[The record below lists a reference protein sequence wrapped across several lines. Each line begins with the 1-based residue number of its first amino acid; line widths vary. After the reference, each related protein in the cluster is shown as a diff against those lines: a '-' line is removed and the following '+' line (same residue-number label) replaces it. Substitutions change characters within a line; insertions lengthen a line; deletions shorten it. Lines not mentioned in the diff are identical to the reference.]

1 MMFWIW
7 LGLAAIAVILELATP
22 TALVSIW
29 FACGALCAWLLSVLH
44 LPDWVQIAV
53 FVVVSL
59 LCMLVVRPIAAK
71 YLRGNI
77 EPTNA
82 DRVIGTVATVTRT
95 IDPDRWGEVYAGH
108 TYWSAVDRDHRLIE
122 KGSRVRVLA
131 IEGAKLVVIEVK
143 GESL

>member
-1 MMFWIW
+1 MMSWIW
-7 LGLAAIAVILELATP
+7 LGLSVLAVVLELATP

-29 FACGALCAWLLSVLH
+29 FACGGLCAWLVSLIR
-44 LPDWVQIAV
+44 LPDWLQIVV
-53 FVVVSL
+53 FVAVSL
-59 LCMLVVRPIAAK
+59 LCMLVVRPVAAR

-77 EPTNA
+77 DPTTA
-82 DRVIGTVATVTRT
+82 DRVIGTIATVTRS

-131 IEGAKLVVIEVK
+131 IEGAKLIVTEVK
-143 GESL
+143 GDSV

>member
-53 FVVVSL
+53 FVIVSL
-59 LCMLVVRPIAAK
+59 LCMLEIGRASC
-71 YLRGNI
+71 R
-77 EPTNA
+77 E
-82 DRVIGTVATVTRT
+82 RV
-95 IDPDRWGEVYAGH
+95 
-108 TYWSAVDRDHRLIE
+108 
-122 KGSRVRVLA
+122 
-131 IEGAKLVVIEVK
+131 
-143 GESL
+143 

>member
-53 FVVVSL
+53 FVIVSL
-59 LCMLVVRPIAAK
+59 LCMLVVRPIAVK

-95 IDPDRWGEVYAGH
+95 IDSDRWGEVYAGH

-131 IEGAKLVVIEVK
+131 IEGAKLVVTEVK

>member
-1 MMFWIW
+1 
-7 LGLAAIAVILELATP
+7 
-22 TALVSIW
+22 
-29 FACGALCAWLLSVLH
+29 
-44 LPDWVQIAV
+44 
-53 FVVVSL
+53 
-59 LCMLVVRPIAAK
+59 MLVVRPIAAK

-131 IEGAKLVVIEVK
+131 IEGAKLVVTEVK

>member
-1 MMFWIW
+1 MMSWIW
-7 LGLAAIAVILELATP
+7 LGLAVLAVVLELATP

-29 FACGALCAWLLSVLH
+29 FACGALCSWLLAMIH
-44 LPDWVQIAV
+44 MPDWVQITV
-53 FVVVSL
+53 FVIVSL
-59 LCMLVVRPIAAK
+59 LCMLVVRPIAAR

-108 TYWSAVDRDHRLIE
+108 TYWSAVDKDHRLIE
-122 KGSRVRVLA
+122 KGSRVRVLY
-131 IEGAKLVVIEVK
+131 IEGAKLVVTEMK
-143 GESL
+143 GESA

>member
-53 FVVVSL
+53 FVIMSL

-82 DRVIGTVATVTRT
+82 DRVIGAQALVTET
-95 IDPDRWGEVYAGH
+95 INNTQAQGQVKVSGQV
-108 TYWSAVDRDHRLIE
+108 WSARAAQDVVIPAGRDVKILR
-122 KGSRVRVLA
+122 
-131 IEGAKLVVIEVK
+131 IEGVKVIVETV
-143 GESL
+143 

>member
-53 FVVVSL
+53 FVIVSL

-95 IDPDRWGEVYAGH
+95 IVPDRWGEVYAGH

-131 IEGAKLVVIEVK
+131 IEGAKLVVTEVK

>member
-7 LGLAAIAVILELATP
+7 LGLAVLAVVLELATP

-29 FACGALCAWLLSVLH
+29 FACGAVIALLLELAG
-44 LPDWVQIAV
+44 LPDWVQITA

-59 LCMLVVRPIAAK
+59 LCMAVVRPIATR

-95 IDPDRWGEVYAGH
+95 IDPDRWGEVYANH
-108 TYWSAVDRDHRLIE
+108 TYWSAVDRDGRSIE

-131 IEGAKLVVIEVK
+131 IEGAKLIVTELK
-143 GESL
+143 GDS

>member
-53 FVVVSL
+53 FVIVSL

-108 TYWSAVDRDHRLIE
+108 TYWSAVVRDHRLIE

-131 IEGAKLVVIEVK
+131 IEGAKLVVTEVK